1 MTITVKCFASLA
13 PLQPKNAGAFPIAP
27 GETVARVMER
37 LRVPEGGAS
46 LIFVNNVHRQPDT
59 VLRDGD
65 TVGFFPPLGG
75 G

>member
-1 MTITVKCFASLA
+1 MNITVKCFASLT
-13 PLQPKNAGAFPIAP
+13 PLQPENAKEFPVAR
-27 GETVARVMER
+27 GETVARLMER
-37 LRVPEGGAS
+37 LGIPKGGAA

-65 TVGFFPPLGG
+65 TVGFFPPIGG